1 MLDDKQ
7 CIALIGHPVEKLHQ
21 TADIVEMQP
30 VSRLIQN
37 NRLRIAEHCL
47 CQTDSLFITFG
58 KVVNQTLPDILQ
70 LRGFD
75 RLFDL
80 RCSFLSRNA
89 L

>member
-1 MLDDKQ
+1 MRTQ
-7 CIALIGHPVEKLHQ
+7 NNCMVFFE
-21 TADIVEMQP
+21 TADQLTHLDHLSRIQAD
-30 VSRLIQN
+30 SRLIQN

-70 LRGFD
+70 LCGFD